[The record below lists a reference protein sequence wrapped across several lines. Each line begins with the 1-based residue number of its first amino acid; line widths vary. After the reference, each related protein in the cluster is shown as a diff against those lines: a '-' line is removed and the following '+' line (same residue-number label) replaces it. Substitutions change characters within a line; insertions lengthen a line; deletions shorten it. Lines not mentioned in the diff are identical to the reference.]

1 MHSPTTEDL
10 DDMEAR
16 ILEYFQDHDEKS
28 PTQEIAEA
36 IETSRH
42 TASKYLSVLQARG
55 ILESDTVGNANVWY
69 LFENDVEIRSLTI
82 DDIDDIVD
90 IAKQIDRFDAD
101 DEPFTRNLRQEL
113 RQRLETGEQ
122 PYCIGAFSG
131 TELVGYMI
139 GEERAWE
146 FGHPQKAGW
155 IRILGVA
162 PAFQERG
169 IGQMLGEELLARFER
184 NGVKRIRTMI
194 DWDESDF
201 LPFFHSLGFSMK
213 ESTVLEKTT
222 DDTPRHE

>member
-1 MHSPTTEDL
+1 MHSSTTEDL

-16 ILEYFQDHDEKS
+16 IIDYFQERDERT

-55 ILESDTVGNANVWY
+55 ILESDTIGNAKVWY
-69 LFENDVEIRSLTI
+69 LFENDVEIRSLST
-82 DDIDDIVD
+82 DDIDAIVD
-90 IAKQIDRFDAD
+90 IARQIDRFDAN
-101 DEPFTRNLRQEL
+101 DETFCRNLREEL
-113 RQRLETGEQ
+113 HERLETGERS
-122 PYCIGAFSG
+122 YCIGAFSG

-169 IGQMLGEELLARFER
+169 IGRMLGEELMARFER
-184 NGVKRIRTMI
+184 NDVIRIRTMI

-213 ESTVLEKTT
+213 ESTVLERTT
-222 DDTPRHE
+222 GNSDT